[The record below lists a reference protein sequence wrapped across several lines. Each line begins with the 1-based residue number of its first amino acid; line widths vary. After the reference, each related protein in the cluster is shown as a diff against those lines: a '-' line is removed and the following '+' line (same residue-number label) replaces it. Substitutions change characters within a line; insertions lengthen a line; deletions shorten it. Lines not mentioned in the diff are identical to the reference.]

1 MTTPFD
7 KPRRIALYQ
16 YVTGVDYV
24 FISEHFGDNDTT
36 HHSAGV
42 VRISEPVE
50 VSFTPIANPDS
61 MSHALEAEERRLM
74 EDTESKLNRIREK
87 REQLKAVG
95 AA

>member
-24 FISEHFGDNDTT
+24 FISEYFGENDAT
-36 HHSAGV
+36 HHGAGA

-50 VSFTPIANPDS
+50 VSFIPISSPES
-61 MSHALEAEERRLM
+61 LSHALDAEERRLL
-74 EDTESKLNRIREK
+74 EDTESQLKRIRQK
-87 REQLKAVG
+87 REHLKAAG